1 MNEINYEDTRS
12 SITKD
17 DLENQTKE
25 IVNELS
31 KHITDTTLQS
41 KEELKRE
48 LFFTK
53 KEIISLHNEMSAR
66 ETAIEELLV
75 VRKNTKNVYYAGFF
89 IGLLGI
95 IAGIFSNIIYFIA
108 GLGVAL
114 TALVGIYE
122 AKKNNW

>member
-1 MNEINYEDTRS
+1 MNEINYEDIRS
-12 SITKD
+12 SITRG
-17 DLENQTKE
+17 DLENQTKD

-31 KHITDTTLQS
+31 KHITETTLQS

-48 LFFTK
+48 LSSTK
-53 KEIISLHNEMSAR
+53 KEIISLHAEMSER
-66 ETAIEELLV
+66 EMAIEELLI

-95 IAGIFSNIIYFIA
+95 IAGIFSNIMYFIF

-114 TALVGIYE
+114 TALVGICE
-122 AKKNNW
+122 TKKNNW